1 MTIVLEPSEI
11 EVPVSVPVS
20 TPKPATPTTI
30 SNTLDLTADILAK
43 GWCTGIRTDERGYH
57 CALGGI
63 EALFNIP
70 HIEHVPGLPSNTVD
84 FIGKYLVGTG
94 REPDLFLDDSAYTL
108 CRWNNKSDQATVI
121 ATFREAA
128 EAARKLGV

>member
-20 TPKPATPTTI
+20 TPKPAIPITI
-30 SNTLDLTADILAK
+30 ADTLEQAADILAK
-43 GWCTGIRTDERGYH
+43 GWCTGIRTDHRGYH
-57 CALGGI
+57 CALGGL
-63 EALFNIP
+63 EVVFNTP
-70 HIEHVPGLPSNTVD
+70 HIEYVPGLPYKTLD
-84 FIGKYLVGTG
+84 FIGNYLVVTG
-94 REPDLFLDDSAYTL
+94 KTPELFLGDSACTL
-108 CRWNNKSDQATVI
+108 CHWNNSSDQATVV